1 MTHEEYK
8 KIVEA
13 LNIKYVQVIVNEI
26 EYEKFKE
33 IDLFSDQQEVFEEID
48 ELLEEDNDFEEKELI
63 SKLSFWLDL
72 NDDFKIINYTDLFSD
87 TEAYVSFLI
96 YDETNDF
103 EFDVKNQIT
112 LSFDAFIKLI
122 S

>member
-1 MTHEEYK
+1 MTYDEFK
-8 KIVEA
+8 KVVEF
-13 LNIKYVQVIVNEI
+13 LDIKFIQVIMNEI

-33 IDLFSDQQEVFEEID
+33 IDLFSEQQDVFEEID
-48 ELLEEDNDFEEKELI
+48 EFLEEEELI
-63 SKLSFWLDL
+63 SKLSFWLDI

-103 EFDVKNQIT
+103 QFDVKNQIT